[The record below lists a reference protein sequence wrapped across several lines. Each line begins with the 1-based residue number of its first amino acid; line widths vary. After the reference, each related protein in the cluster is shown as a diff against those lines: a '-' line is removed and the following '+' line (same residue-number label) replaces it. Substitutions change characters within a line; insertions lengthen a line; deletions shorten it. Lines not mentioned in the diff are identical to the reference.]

1 MLVEAMRSAPSGAA
15 ATLACFVDVR
25 GEPQGRPC
33 FVVFLQIVH
42 GLALFGWRRMRVGA
56 VRWPILTHD
65 EVAFL
70 RCVDAARRDDEAALA
85 AHIAWLVRNH
95 GARDVT
101 AYIRTLASLIREP
114 VFVARPAFFPETGLN
129 ADRPVAK
136 RPVRTHAAPAFPVAI
151 K

>member
-1 MLVEAMRSAPSGAA
+1 
-15 ATLACFVDVR
+15 
-25 GEPQGRPC
+25 
-33 FVVFLQIVH
+33 
-42 GLALFGWRRMRVGA
+42 MRVGA

-95 GARDVT
+95 GACDVT

-129 ADRPVAK
+129 ADRPAAK